1 MTIALAIN
9 TNAGAVLATDS
20 AASMVRSDGTVA
32 QVYNNAIKIVNL
44 CKGQPFGVATYGA
57 GSIGPYSIEL
67 LAKEFREKLPA
78 IPGTKLLPKFEP
90 DNYQLEAVGERFRR
104 FIFDIYDKEFS
115 KLADIDKPSLG
126 FILTG
131 YSSGTRLPETYVIS
145 NEGGKPAKMTRQFG
159 EVGYGIISQGQ
170 PEAIDRL
177 VDGFSWGL
185 FFTLADRLKLD
196 DAAKR
201 SLAQLFLSS
210 SPKLIHPAMPLQDA
224 IDLARFLAETAVSYQ
239 RFLFDDKTVGG
250 PIDIATMSRYE
261 GFKWVQRKHYYPPE
275 LNPRNPRG

>member
-20 AASMVRSDGTVA
+20 AGSMVNQQGKVT

-44 CKGQPFGVATYGA
+44 CKGHPIGIATYGA

-67 LAKEFREKLPA
+67 LAKEFREKLPVL
-78 IPGTKLLPKFEP
+78 PGTKKMPAFNS
-90 DNYQLEAVGERFRR
+90 DNYKLETVAERFKKY
-104 FIFDIYDKEFS
+104 IFDIYDKEFAS
-115 KLADIDKPSLG
+115 LPLTDRPDLG

-131 YSSGTRLPETYVIS
+131 YSSGERLPETYIIEKS
-145 NEGGKPAKMTRQFG
+145 FQNPPTLTRMRDNFG
-159 EVGYGIISQGQ
+159 VVSKGQ

-177 VDGFSWGL
+177 TDGFSWSLL
-185 FFTLADRLKLD
+185 FGLADALQLD
-196 DAAKR
+196 ATAR
-201 SLAQLFLSS
+201 SSLAQLFLSF
-210 SPKLIHPAMPLQDA
+210 SPVLVHPAMPLQDS

-250 PIDIATMSRYE
+250 PIEIATMSRYE
-261 GFKWVQRKHYYPPE
+261 GFKWVQRKHYYDAQFNP
-275 LNPRNPRG
+275 LNPLR